1 MAKKTPNFEKALT
14 ELETLVDDM
23 EQGNLSLEESLKR
36 FEKGIALST
45 ECQQALQNAELK
57 IKLKIR
63 ELVEKNGKL
72 LDQDIELDG

>member
-1 MAKKTPNFEKALT
+1 MAKKTPNFEKALA

-36 FEKGIALST
+36 FEKGISLSA

-57 IKLKIR
+57 VKK
-63 ELVEKNGKL
+63 LVEENGKL
-72 LDQDIELDG
+72 LERDLELDA